1 MYHIGALFEIFG
13 LGKFSRKTDFTVAP
27 TRAAL
32 VRGTA
37 RAVVAAHDGTWRI
50 LPEFFEAL

>member
-13 LGKFSRKTDFTVAP
+13 LRKFSRKTDFTVAP

-32 VRGTA
+32 AHGARDTA
-37 RAVVAAHDGTWRI
+37 HNGTWRI